1 MQTNLVSK
9 KESSILHT
17 HRGVNV
23 PLWITKTISS
33 YMKMNDDF
41 ALLAQFLESLGPE
54 VSGHASSTL
63 TEEQSVLLNKF
74 AEGKLSEEERD
85 VLLPQIVGNEKALH
99 ELVKNLQSQA

>member
-1 MQTNLVSK
+1 
-9 KESSILHT
+9 
-17 HRGVNV
+17 
-23 PLWITKTISS
+23 
-33 YMKMNDDF
+33 MKMNDDF